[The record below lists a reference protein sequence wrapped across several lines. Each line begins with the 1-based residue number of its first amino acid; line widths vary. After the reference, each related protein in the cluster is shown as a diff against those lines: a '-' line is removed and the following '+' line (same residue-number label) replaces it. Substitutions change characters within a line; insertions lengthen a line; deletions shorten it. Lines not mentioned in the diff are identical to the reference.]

1 MRDRRL
7 DAGRFGHAV
16 VIGPRSDCFIMDN
29 AGERT
34 MIGAQFKP
42 AAAAAFLG
50 VPACEAAGLIL
61 DLTDLHGP
69 GAADLRDELLYAS
82 SLPERFL
89 ILETWLLARIH
100 SDLTPDAAVAHALA
114 EFRRAPA
121 GLSVGGTIER
131 LNVSPKRFIEQFRRE
146 VGMTPKRFCRLMR
159 FQKALRLIRQPENI
173 HWADIAY
180 ACGYYDQAHF
190 IKEFRAFSG
199 LTPTEYRFTAS
210 MHPSHLPMF

>member
-100 SDLTPDAAVAHALA
+100 SDLTPAAAVAHALA

-131 LNVSPKRFIEQFRRE
+131 LNVS
-146 VGMTPKRFCRLMR
+146 L
-159 FQKALRLIRQPENI
+159 
-173 HWADIAY
+173 
-180 ACGYYDQAHF
+180 
-190 IKEFRAFSG
+190 
-199 LTPTEYRFTAS
+199 
-210 MHPSHLPMF
+210 